1 MIRLCH
7 LINHYDLGRTFY
19 KMSISEK
26 IKAINN
32 KIEQNKAQYNLDR
45 QTSKI
50 SGLSSGNV
58 GKYETQATTMKKP
71 LQ

>member
-1 MIRLCH
+1 MRVLCH
-7 LINHYDLGRTFY
+7 QKIHYDLGRTYY

-45 QTSKI
+45 QI
-50 SGLSSGNV
+50 
-58 GKYETQATTMKKP
+58 
-71 LQ
+71 